1 MIIDV
6 GIDASVPLIL
16 YAGKASEISAI
27 DSQSLTRISL
37 KTLLERY
44 PDLKWENLMSSG
56 IARAE
61 YILRVTHPWS
71 SDLTAKMCS
80 TMEINIPL
88 LIRSG
93 LTWELV
99 AETGRTPDWFRRVI
113 GAKAIDFDYIPGD
126 ILRTGW
132 TREDV
137 EEAFNLRIPL

>member
-1 MIIDV
+1 MIDT

-27 DSQSLTRISL
+27 DCQSLTKISL
-37 KTLLERY
+37 KILLERY
-44 PDLKWENLMSSG
+44 PDIKWENLMTSG

-61 YILRVTHPWS
+61 YLLRVTHPWS
-71 SDLTAKMCS
+71 TDLTSKMCS
-80 TMEINIPL
+80 TMEINIPM
-88 LIRSG
+88 LIRCG
-93 LTWELV
+93 LTWELI

-113 GAKAIDFDYIPGD
+113 AARANDFDYIPGD

-137 EEAFNLRIPL
+137 EEAFNMRIPL